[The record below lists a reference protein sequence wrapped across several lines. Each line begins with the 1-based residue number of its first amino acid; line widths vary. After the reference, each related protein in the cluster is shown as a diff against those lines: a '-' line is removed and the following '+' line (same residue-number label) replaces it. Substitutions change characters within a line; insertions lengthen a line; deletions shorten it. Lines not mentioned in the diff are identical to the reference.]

1 MLNIHRITLLVDH
14 TLNNQQA
21 IARAKALC
29 QTHHATL
36 QLVSHTY
43 SHACE
48 EGSLS
53 DHELRHNLKALLI
66 QRQYEWLAELIR
78 EHHLPENTEK
88 HVFWTA
94 HSHSAANMADEPH
107 PSQLI
112 IKAAGKHHT
121 LINRLL
127 DHQDWNLMNHADAP
141 VLLVKSRES
150 WSSGKILIALDAASK
165 DDEHQ
170 IINDHL
176 LEYAEMLNTSGNLQL
191 NLVNSYPSLSLVLAG
206 LPETPVPDDLQQYVI
221 KQHENGCERYAHHY
235 NVPME
240 QVHIREGEAE
250 NVICEVAKQIDADV
264 IMVGVLPDVGMSE
277 VLLGSTVE
285 YVLDHTDADV
295 LALKRQDGVD
305 TALE

>member
-1 MLNIHRITLLVDH
+1 MLNIHRITLLLDP

-21 IARAKALC
+21 IARAKALASA
-29 QTHHATL
+29 HGASL
-36 QLVSHTY
+36 QLVGNVY

-53 DHELRHNLKALLI
+53 DHELRHNLKALMI
-66 QRQYEWLAELIR
+66 ERQYEWLAQIIR
-78 EHHLPENTEK
+78 EYQLPENTEK

-94 HSHSAANMADEPH
+94 HSHVAANLADEPH

-141 VLLVKSRES
+141 VLLVKSRDS
-150 WSSGKILIALDAASK
+150 WSSGKVLIALDAASK

-176 LEYAEMLNTSGNLQL
+176 LEYAEMLNTRGKLQL
-191 NLVNSYPSLSLVLAG
+191 HLVNSYPSLTLVLAG

-221 KQHENGCERYAHHY
+221 KQHENGCEHYAHHY

-240 QVHIREGEAE
+240 RVHIREGEAE

-285 YVLDHTDADV
+285 YVLDHTHADV